1 MAEEEIFSVV
11 LDARMA
17 AFEKQMIQAANKTDQ
32 NLNRIE
38 KKMAHANNRLRKG
51 LTFGGLDARGE
62 RAFKDLE
69 RRFAG
74 LRGTALGG
82 LAALGVGFG
91 GAELVRS
98 LREEEEAARRL
109 GAVLKSTGH
118 AAGLS
123 QQEIAQW
130 ADALEVKTGRSA
142 AEIQT
147 VAAQLATFTSIGRN
161 EFLKTIE
168 VADDLAATFGGDLQ
182 SNLDAVAR
190 ALDDPIKG
198 FGNLQK
204 RGFALADAELKRVKA
219 HLAAGESAK
228 AQGIILENLSKQV
241 SGAAEAT
248 NQGLTKALNDLKK
261 AASDAFKTL
270 ADKGGADA
278 ATAAIES
285 VTQGVHLLEKNIGAL
300 VTVSKAAGVFFAV
313 QWLAS
318 MALAEKG
325 LIRTAFAA
333 LRAKGAVE
341 ALNVVLRANPALIV
355 AATVAALSFAMF
367 EQHRRTQ
374 ELEASTKRYNDLVKE
389 HDQILAQVAKNTKA
403 VGEASA
409 GAVGGIDAMCEA
421 VDRAADAM
429 WTLADAQKEVLR
441 TNIMRQIED
450 NHEQIA
456 GLSKR
461 SIMDN
466 VQLAGDILGGNG
478 SAAAYREADRR
489 QAVRQLEQQNADLM
503 SRVMGI
509 SLDPDGG
516 LRRRDQATTDVE
528 YTPKAD
534 KSAAKAAEHRKRLL
548 EDLKAQTALEVA
560 QLDEQVAKV
569 RELER
574 EAEITARIRSL
585 KDAGFKATQA
595 QAISSEVQTKLDE
608 ARARAMEREEG
619 LLQRSWDLDIARLD
633 ESWATVRAI
642 EEEVEKR
649 ELVAALAKVSTTEA
663 EAQSK
668 AESMLAAIQSAR
680 VDAAKRGLDLAREE
694 HRLAVAQL
702 SGNRQLT
709 KELQDQAAIRDR
721 TSRYQQEFRL
731 NKPEA
736 EHRATEEVTRERA
749 AATYGEHREL
759 FASAFSDGIRA
770 AMAGDLHGFLSNQF
784 GNFADKMMQKAG
796 EQLFDSIF
804 GGVSAVTEGAAQGAA
819 VATAAAPG
827 LIASGASSGAALA
840 ASAGPALIA
849 AGAAAGQAYALAAN
863 ASKAFSFLPGFS
875 AGGYTG
881 PGGVSQPRGVVHAGE
896 VVFSQRD
903 VARHGGPGAVEAMR
917 KGMPGYANGG
927 FVGRSV
933 LPGVNAAMNR
943 VQGAG
948 RQPIV
953 VEQHLHN
960 DFKGAVMTDELL
972 RDMDRKAAMAQAG
985 AVAQVASAS
994 AEQQRKSR
1002 YRTRGT

>member
-91 GAELVRS
+91 GAEFVRS

-130 ADALEVKTGRSA
+130 ADVLEVRTGRSA

-161 EFLKTIE
+161 EFLKAIE

-261 AASDAFKTL
+261 AAGDAFK
-270 ADKGGADA
+270 AMAEKGGTDA
-278 ATAAIES
+278 ATAAIEA
-285 VTQGVHLLEKNIGAL
+285 VTKGVHLLESNMGTL
-300 VTVSKAAGVFFAV
+300 VSVSQAAATFFATRWV
-313 QWLAS
+313 AS
-318 MALAEKG
+318 MVLAKDG
-325 LIRTAFAA
+325 LVMTSIAA
-333 LRAKGAVE
+333 LRAKGSVEVLNAVM
-341 ALNVVLRANPALIV
+341 RASPAVIV
-355 AATVAALSFAMF
+355 AATVAALSFAML

-389 HDQILAQVAKNTKA
+389 HDQMLAQMAKNTKA
-403 VGEASA
+403 VGDASA

-450 NHEQIA
+450 NREQIA

-461 SIMDN
+461 SLMDH
-466 VQLAGDILGGNG
+466 VQLAGDVLGGNG
-478 SAAAYREADRR
+478 TAAAYREADRR
-489 QAVRQLEQQNADLM
+489 QAIQQLEQQNADLM

-516 LRRRDQATTDVE
+516 LRRRDQATTEVE

-534 KSAAKAAEHRKRLL
+534 KSAAKAAEQRKRLL

-574 EAEITARIRSL
+574 QAEITARIRQL
-585 KDAGFKATQA
+585 EDAGFKAAQA
-595 QAISSEVQTKLDE
+595 KAISSEVQTKLDE

-619 LLQRSWDLDIARLD
+619 LLKRGWDLDIARLD
-633 ESWATVRAI
+633 ESWETVRAI
-642 EEEVEKR
+642 EAEVEKR
-649 ELVAALAKVSTTEA
+649 ELVAALSKVTADETSA
-663 EAQSK
+663 IAK
-668 AESMLAAIQSAR
+668 AESMLAGIQSAR

-721 TSRYQQEFRL
+721 ASRYQQEFRL
-731 NKPEA
+731 DKPEA
-736 EHRATEEVTRERA
+736 ERRATEEVTRERRA
-749 AATYGEHREL
+749 TTYGEHREL

-770 AMAGDLHGFLSNQF
+770 AMAGDLQGFLSNQF
-784 GNFADKMMQKAG
+784 GNFADTMMQKAG
-796 EQLFDSIF
+796 EQIFDSIF
-804 GGVSAVTEGAAQGAA
+804 GGVDAVAEGASQGAA
-819 VATAAAPG
+819 MAATVTPAITGAGAAA
-827 LIASGASSGAALA
+827 GASMA
-840 ASAGPALIA
+840 ASITA
-849 AGAAAGQAYALAAN
+849 AGAAAGASMAAAIAGAN
-863 ASKAFSFLPGFS
+863 ITRFPLFDQ
-875 AGGYTG
+875 GGYTG
-881 PGGVSQPRGVVHAGE
+881 PGGVKQAAGIVHKGE
-896 VVFSQRD
+896 VVFSQKD
-903 VARHGGPGAVEAMR
+903 VARHGGPAAVEALR
-917 KGMPGYANGG
+917 RGMPGYAQGG
-927 FVGRSV
+927 VVGRSV
-933 LPGVNAAMNR
+933 IPGVNAAVNR
-943 VQGAG
+943 ISGASQAQQQPVIIKMAVEEGALFQPTIEAVSGRVAIQTTTMGVATVQ
-948 RQPIV
+948 
-953 VEQHLHN
+953 
-960 DFKGAVMTDELL
+960 D
-972 RDMDRKAAMAQAG
+972 
-985 AVAQVASAS
+985 
-994 AEQQRKSR
+994 QQRTNAMRRRQSLV
-1002 YRTRGT
+1002 G

>member
-17 AFEKQMIQAANKTDQ
+17 AFEKQMLQAANKTDQ

-91 GAELVRS
+91 GAELVRA

-161 EFLKTIE
+161 EFLKAIE

-261 AASDAFKTL
+261 AAGDAFK
-270 ADKGGADA
+270 AMAERGGTDA
-278 ATAAIES
+278 ATAAIEA
-285 VTQGVHLLEKNIGAL
+285 VTKGVHLLESNMGTL
-300 VTVSKAAGVFFAV
+300 VSVSQAAAAFFATRWV
-313 QWLAS
+313 AS
-318 MALAEKG
+318 MVLAKDG
-325 LIRTAFAA
+325 LVMTSIAA
-333 LRAKGAVE
+333 VRAKGSVE
-341 ALNVVLRANPALIV
+341 ALNAVMRASPAVIV
-355 AATVAALSFAMF
+355 AATVAALSFAML

-389 HDQILAQVAKNTKA
+389 HDQMLAQVAKNTKA
-403 VGEASA
+403 VGDASA
-409 GAVGGIDAMCEA
+409 GAVGGIDAMCDA

-441 TNIMRQIED
+441 TNIMKQIED
-450 NHEQIA
+450 NREQIA

-461 SIMDN
+461 SLMDN
-466 VQLAGDILGGNG
+466 VQLAGEILGGNG
-478 SAAAYREADRR
+478 SATAYREADRR
-489 QAVRQLEQQNADLM
+489 QAIQQLERQNADLM

-516 LRRRDQATTDVE
+516 LRRRDQNTTEVE
-528 YTPKAD
+528 YTPKVD
-534 KSAAKAAEHRKRLL
+534 KNAAKQAEQRKRLL

-574 EAEITARIRSL
+574 QAEITARIRQL
-585 KDAGFKATQA
+585 EDAGFKAA
-595 QAISSEVQTKLDE
+595 QARAISGEVQTKLDE

-619 LLQRSWDLDIARLD
+619 LLKRGWDLDIARLD
-633 ESWATVRAI
+633 ENWATVRAI

-649 ELVAALAKVSTTEA
+649 ELVAALAKVTADETSA
-663 EAQSK
+663 IAK

-702 SGNRQLT
+702 SGNRELT
-709 KELQDQAAIRDR
+709 KQLQDQAAIRER
-721 TSRYQQEFRL
+721 TKAYQAEGYGL
-731 NKPEA
+731 KPADA
-736 EHRATEEVTRERA
+736 ERRATEEVTRERA

-759 FASAFSDGIRA
+759 FATAFSDGIRA
-770 AMAGDLHGFLSNQF
+770 AMTGDLQGFLSNQF
-784 GNFADKMMQKAG
+784 GNFADTMMQKAG
-796 EQLFDSIF
+796 EQIFDAMF
-804 GGVSAVTEGAAQGAA
+804 GGVDAVAEGVSQGAA
-819 VATAAAPG
+819 IAATVTPAITGAGAAA
-827 LIASGASSGAALA
+827 GATMA
-840 ASAGPALIA
+840 ASITA
-849 AGAAAGQAYALAAN
+849 AGAAAGASMAAAIAGAN
-863 ASKAFSFLPGFS
+863 MTKFPLFDQ
-875 AGGYTG
+875 GGYTG
-881 PGGVSQPRGVVHAGE
+881 PGGVKQAAGIVHKGE
-896 VVFSQRD
+896 VVFSQKD
-903 VARHGGPGAVEAMR
+903 VARHGGPAAVEALR
-917 KGMPGYANGG
+917 RGMPGYAQGG
-927 FVGRSV
+927 VVGRTV
-933 LPGVNAAMNR
+933 IPGVNAAVNR
-943 VQGAG
+943 ISGASQAQQ
-948 RQPIV
+948 QPIIIKMA
-953 VEQHLHN
+953 VEE
-960 DFKGAVMTDELL
+960 GALFQPTIEAVSGRVSVQTT
-972 RDMDRKAAMAQAG
+972 AMG
-985 AVAQVASAS
+985 VATVQD
-994 AEQQRKSR
+994 QQRTANMRRRQSLV
-1002 YRTRGT
+1002 G